1 MPGSEEEHRGWSYLI
16 IGFLILVMWHLFA
29 VLLNSIALPTPVA
42 VFYAFI
48 SGIKDDLLAHL
59 LISAIRVGCGILFAL
74 ALALPLGMVSYK
86 NRADKIVAPFI
97 YLLYPFPHIVLLP
110 LVILLFGIGDLS
122 KIILIAI
129 IVFFQILVTTRDAAR
144 NVSMNYIYSLL
155 SLGASEKDIYKHVI
169 LPASLPKILT
179 AMRISIGT
187 AIAVLFFV
195 ESFATTKGL
204 GYLIMD
210 AWSRMAYPDL
220 YAAIVTMA
228 LLGFCLYVML
238 EEVEHKVCAWVYV

>member
-1 MPGSEEEHRGWSYLI
+1 MQGSEKEHRRWSYLI
-16 IGFLILVMWHLFA
+16 TGLLLLAIWHLFA
-29 VLLNSIALPTPVA
+29 VLLNSMALPTPIA

-48 SGIKDDLLAHL
+48 SGIKNDLLTHL
-59 LISAIRVGCGILFAL
+59 FISTIRVGYGIAL
-74 ALALPLGMVSYK
+74 ALSLAVPLGLVSYK
-86 NRADKIVAPFI
+86 NRTDKFVAPLI

-110 LVILLFGIGDLS
+110 LIILLFGIGNLS
-122 KIILIAI
+122 KIILITI

-144 NVSMNYIYSLL
+144 NLSTNYIYSLL
-155 SLGASEKDIYKHVI
+155 SLGASEKDVYKHV
-169 LPASLPKILT
+169 LFPACLPKILT

-228 LLGFCLYVML
+228 LLGFCLYLVL
-238 EEVEHKVCAWVYV
+238 EKVEHKVCAWVYV